1 MIEIIIAC
9 FLGILLGTITG
20 IFPGIHVNTSG
31 AIVFTLSPYLLSFL
45 SAEVLCVFLSSLAIS
60 HALLEFIPSIFLG
73 VPEEGTA
80 LTILP
85 GHRMV
90 LQGRA
95 KEAIR
100 IVAIGGYGAIIV
112 TIITLPIFALTLP
125 YFHNITKPY
134 LWIFLLVVS
143 LILVYKLS
151 HTLKESIWSLIC
163 FLLSG
168 LVGWAVFE
176 TPLSSNLSLM
186 ATFTGLFGISTL
198 IFSIGENS
206 HIPHQNPFVEIEL
219 NKESLKNIFLGGTT
233 GGILG
238 FLPGFGPAQGGIIA
252 QNITKT
258 SDNDENASS
267 FLMTISGINT
277 SDCLFSLIAI
287 YLIGNPRSGIAVFIS
302 YLINQFS
309 IIHLLLFIFTS
320 LISVSISLSLA
331 LIIGDKFSKIIEKI
345 DYNKMT
351 FIAIGL
357 MTALV
362 YIFTIVY
369 HGPIWY
375 ITLILIVTTALG
387 LIPHYHGLSK
397 SHLMGVLI
405 LPAIIIYF
413 RMFQI

>member
-60 HALLEFIPSIFLG
+60 HALLEFIPSILLG

-112 TIITLPIFALTLP
+112 TIITLPVFAIILP
-125 YFHNITKPY
+125 YLHNISKPY

-151 HTLKESIWSLIC
+151 YTIKDRIWSLIC

-168 LVGWAVFE
+168 LIGWGVFI
-176 TPLSSNLSLM
+176 TPIPSNLSLM
-186 ATFTGLFGISTL
+186 ATFTGLFGLSTIIYSL
-198 IFSIGENS
+198 GDNS
-206 HIPHQNPFVEIEL
+206 HIPHQNPFVELEL
-219 NKESLKNIFLGGTT
+219 DTESIKNIFIGGTT

-238 FLPGFGPAQGGIIA
+238 FLPGFGPAQGGIIG
-252 QNITKT
+252 QNLSKTK
-258 SDNDENASS
+258 DNEDNASN

-287 YLIGNPRSGIAVFIS
+287 YLIGNPRSGVAVFIS
-302 YLINQFS
+302 YLINEFT
-309 IIHLLLFIFTS
+309 IFHLLIFIFAS
-320 LISVSISLSLA
+320 LIAVSISLSLA
-331 LIIGDKFSKIIEKI
+331 LIIGDKFSKIIEKL
-345 DYNKMT
+345 DYNKMS
-351 FIAIGL
+351 ILAIVL
-357 MTALV
+357 MISLV
-362 YIFTIVY
+362 YIFTIIY

-375 ITLILIVTTALG
+375 ITLILITTTALG
-387 LIPHYHGLSK
+387 LIPHYQGLSK

-405 LPAIIIYF
+405 LPAIIIYYT
-413 RMFQI
+413 MFH